1 MPSSRGSS
9 QSGIELRSP
18 ALQVDSLPAATRE
31 ALTYVYPTLNIIR
44 ESLMKCISIWWQ
56 CLTVDSGYVSAV
68 ESMKDFHMI
77 PYAFLS
83 YYNISNNGWEKIFFK
98 KSEQYV

>member
-1 MPSSRGSS
+1 MGIPDHLTCLLRNLYMGSLQSRILEWIAMPSSRGSS

-44 ESLMKCISIWWQ
+44 ESLMKCISIW
-56 CLTVDSGYVSAV
+56 
-68 ESMKDFHMI
+68 
-77 PYAFLS
+77 
-83 YYNISNNGWEKIFFK
+83 
-98 KSEQYV
+98 